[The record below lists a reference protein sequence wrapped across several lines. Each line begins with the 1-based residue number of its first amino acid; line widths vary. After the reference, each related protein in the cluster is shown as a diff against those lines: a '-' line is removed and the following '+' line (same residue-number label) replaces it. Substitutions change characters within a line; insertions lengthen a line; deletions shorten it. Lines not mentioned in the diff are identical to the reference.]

1 MKKLLLLALS
11 LNCIFNDFSCAQNE
25 VNVSTK
31 ALRIVVPATAGG
43 NNDLIARLLSQKINE
58 NMGQVVIV
66 DNRPSAS
73 GLLSAQFVARS
84 VPDGYTLLH
93 ASNTFAVAPSIVANA
108 GYDPLKD
115 FYGVTLTCIVSK
127 VLDVN
132 PMLSVHTVLDLI
144 ALAKLRPGL
153 ISYGT
158 AGIGGTGHMAAE
170 LFNSQAGTRMLHVP
184 YKGNSQAIVD
194 VAGGQVMVM
203 FDEISTSLSYIRS
216 GKLRALAITSLKRSP
231 ILPMVPTIDESGLPG
246 YEDLTFNG
254 LMAPVAAPKE
264 ILSRWR
270 MEVAK
275 VVNKPELRKQF
286 LDMGVELIASNSTE
300 DFTAFIKTEFN
311 NKAKLARQ
319 AGIKIE

>member
-11 LNCIFNDFSCAQNE
+11 LNCIFNDFSSAQTE

>member
-1 MKKLLLLALS
+1 LIKIVIL
-11 LNCIFNDFSCAQNE
+11 CIFNDFSCAQNE